1 MSLSAAQQYTLKLIN
16 RARFDPAAA
25 ATRFNL
31 DVNAGLSARTTDT
44 TAKQVLAPN
53 SILDEAVT
61 DTSLW
66 MLETNNFS

>member
-16 RARFDPAAA
+16 RAR
-25 ATRFNL
+25 L
-31 DVNAGLSARTTDT
+31 NAGLSARTTDT